1 MFDHFM
7 STSALAFT
15 LIAGLV
21 TLLVTFFAKLYH
33 ARMLVIRLQQRGL
46 PVAPEHSFLFGHLL
60 YFNKFIERLPIGA
73 HHHYPA
79 AIIARE
85 VFPHTGA
92 YYLDLWPFGD
102 LFITIFS
109 PQITTEITQT
119 NTPLTCERPS
129 IIRQWFKT
137 ITGGPTIFDMGEEEW
152 RPWRAIFNK
161 GFQGDH
167 IMSFV
172 PAMVQETMV
181 YAETL
186 SKAAAKGEIC
196 FLDPITLRFT
206 IDMIGRTILN
216 INLGAQKGHNV
227 LADSML
233 SQIHWHNT
241 GAGVVG
247 HFGHLHPVRRF
258 MQWRNSRRMD
268 LFIGEELDK
277 RYEEYKE
284 KNQQQASSNQK
295 KTKSIM
301 DLVFQA
307 YLSSTQSSSQKNFQ
321 APLKLDPT
329 FRTTAIRHFRLFLFS
344 GHDSMSSAL
353 VYTFHLLSRNPHV
366 LSRLRAEHD
375 RVLGPDAN
383 LAPALLS
390 QNPHLV
396 NSLPYT
402 LAVIKESL
410 RLFPP
415 AGTTR
420 AGKPGITIRDE
431 TGNLLPTDNATL
443 WVLHNELHTSPK
455 YWPRANEFLPERW
468 LSDDTD
474 RENLGLL
481 QVERGNGNYPPVPP
495 TSNWRAFEQG
505 PRNCI
510 AQGLVLVELRVILA
524 ILVRRF
530 DIQGAYD
537 EWDSL
542 NDGKGKGKKSG
553 IRTVDGERAY
563 QVAKGA
569 AHPVDG
575 FPCWVYCAS
584 LAENQK
590 GE

>member
-1 MFDHFM
+1 MFDHSM
-7 STSALAFT
+7 STSALGFT

-33 ARMLVIRLQQRGL
+33 ARMLVIKLQQRGL

-60 YFNKFIERLPIGA
+60 YFNKFIARFPSGA

-85 VFPHTGA
+85 VFPHSGA

-129 IIRQWFKT
+129 IIRQWFET

-172 PAMVQETMV
+172 PAMVEETMV

-186 SKAAAKGEIC
+186 SRAAAKGEIC

-216 INLGAQKGHNV
+216 IDLGAQKGYNV

-233 SQIHWHNT
+233 SQIQWHNT

-247 HFGHLHPVRRF
+247 HFGHLNPVRRF

-268 LFIGEELDK
+268 IFIGEELDK
-277 RYEEYKE
+277 RYEEYNE
-284 KNQQQASSNQK
+284 NHQQASPSKSANQK

-307 YLSSTQSSSQKNFQ
+307 YLSSTTQSSSSQTFQ
-321 APLKLDPT
+321 APVKKLDPT

-353 VYTFHLLSRNPHV
+353 VYTFHLLSRNPQA

-375 RVLGPDAN
+375 RVLGPVH

-396 NSLPYT
+396 NSLLYT

-420 AGKPGITIRDE
+420 AGKPDVNIRDE
-431 TGNLLPTDNATL
+431 TGNLLPTDNTTL

-455 YWPRANEFLPERW
+455 YWPRADEFLSERW
-468 LSDDTD
+468 LSDID

-481 QVERGNGNYPPVPP
+481 QVERGNYPPIPP
-495 TSNWRAFEQG
+495 TANWRAFEQG

-510 AQGLVLVELRVILA
+510 AQGLVLVELRMILA

-530 DIQGAYD
+530 DIKGAYD

-542 NDGKGKGKKSG
+542 NEGKGKGKKSG
-553 IRTVDGERAY
+553 IKTVDGERAY

-569 AHPVDG
+569 AHPADG
-575 FPCWVYCAS
+575 FPCRVYCAS
-584 LAENQK
+584 LFEK